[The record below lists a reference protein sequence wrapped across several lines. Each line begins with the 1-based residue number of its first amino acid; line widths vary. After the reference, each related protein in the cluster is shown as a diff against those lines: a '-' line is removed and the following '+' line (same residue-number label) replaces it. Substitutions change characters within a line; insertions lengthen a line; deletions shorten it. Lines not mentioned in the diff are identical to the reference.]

1 MGVEDVLATGFGRP
15 IFGRKSRF
23 EMKLNQTQ
31 ALHSTKMR
39 TIECGDFRDFPES
52 FAAGGIR
59 RKISIVRKM
68 TLGTHVAS
76 MHISRNTRPQLPGG
90 GCPRGNT
97 LFNDEQGVIHVSTQQ
112 KSW

>member
-1 MGVEDVLATGFGRP
+1 
-15 IFGRKSRF
+15 
-23 EMKLNQTQ
+23 MKLNRTQ

-39 TIECGDFRDFPES
+39 TIECSDFRDFPES
-52 FAAGGIR
+52 FAADGIR
-59 RKISIVRKM
+59 MEVPTVRKM
-68 TLGTHVAS
+68 TLGTRVAS
-76 MHISRNTRPQLPGG
+76 MDISRNTRPQLPGG